1 MFDTAV
7 ELTDYIVG
15 VNCYLGLDVVFYTG
29 PVLLQDGCLGN
40 ARRYLLNLL
49 FQELTGDPVF
59 ILHLAVVDV
68 AFKVDSNLLQQQPL
82 DLGQGFGAGGDLAV
96 ALSGLIMVL
105 SDKCLVLS
113 VAVYAGGEDEDCCQ

>member
-7 ELTDYIVG
+7 ELADHIIG

-29 PVLLQDGCLGN
+29 PILLQDGCLGN

-49 FQELTGDPVF
+49 FQELTGYAVLGLF
-59 ILHLAVVDV
+59 LTVVDV
-68 AFKVDSNLLQQQPL
+68 AFEIDSDFLQQEPL
-82 DLGQGFGAGGDLAV
+82 DFREGFCAGGDFAV